1 MKDIRIEIQV
11 NAIRGDESEMIYNS
25 VTFLRS
31 NAIVTTNVTDIVSPM
46 QLDAVSRSVG
56 GCDGLSVGILLALD
70 ERTAASLI
78 GCVSPRKLVS
88 AVCNEIARKATEIGV
103 MSPIGGFYETR

>member
-25 VTFLRS
+25 VTFLRAS
-31 NAIVTTNVTDIVSPM
+31 AVVITDIVSPQ
-46 QLDAVSRSVG
+46 QLDAISRSVG
-56 GCDGLSVGILLALD
+56 GCDGLSVGILIALD
-70 ERTAASLI
+70 EKTAASLL

>member
-11 NAIRGDESEMIYNS
+11 TAYRVDESEMIYNS
-25 VTFLRS
+25 VVFLR
-31 NAIVTTNVTDIVSPM
+31 ARTVVTTDIVSPQ

-56 GCDGLSVGILLALD
+56 GCDGLSVGILLAVD
-70 ERTAASLI
+70 ERTAASLL

>member
-25 VTFLRS
+25 VTFLRAS
-31 NAIVTTNVTDIVSPM
+31 AVVTTDIVSIQ

-70 ERTAASLI
+70 EKTAASLL

-103 MSPIGGFYETR
+103 MSPVGGFYETR